1 MRKNH
6 FLLWSILLALQSNK
20 TQSSALNANSVTWY
34 SYCTMSI
41 YNIATKIMMAISSN
55 ATTVAKDFFVST
67 TYRAIKM
74 TVAKQ
79 LKILL
84 KSLRVKVYLL
94 TIFCIV
100 TFQSNIQITNYL
112 QILLQPHQLLK
123 TKAKPQLQSWREKS
137 KIKMNYHLT
146 CLKVQKIH
154 PSFTIVH
161 PSLNCVTFKS
171 KCSKN

>member
-1 MRKNH
+1 MIVHPQHQMETKV
-6 FLLWSILLALQSNK
+6 K
-20 TQSSALNANSVTWY
+20 TQLPLPNITSWKETIKIQIHCHLTSIKVKRYIT
-34 SYCTMSI
+34 TM
-41 YNIATKIMMAISSN
+41 T
-55 ATTVAKDFFVST
+55 
-67 TYRAIKM
+67 
-74 TVAKQ
+74 
-79 LKILL
+79 
-84 KSLRVKVYLL
+84 
-94 TIFCIV
+94 IV

-154 PSFTIVH
+154 PSFIIVH